1 LIYLA
6 VADLPKLGA
15 YFKKEGVMRIGAF
28 VMAGLLALAVS
39 TPASAATK
47 KKPLA
52 PTVNNFETCEK
63 KASKQPLHR
72 IGRRVTLARASK
84 KAPAS
89 AGASVPATFHDGL

>member
-15 YFKKEGVMRIGAF
+15 YFKKEEVMRIGAF

-52 PTVNNFETCEK
+52 PTVNNFEACEK
-63 KASKQPLHR
+63 KALDLGLPHGQ
-72 IGRRVTLARASK
+72 
-84 KAPAS
+84 
-89 AGASVPATFHDGL
+89 AGHQEYVRECMGQRPRNSRSTE